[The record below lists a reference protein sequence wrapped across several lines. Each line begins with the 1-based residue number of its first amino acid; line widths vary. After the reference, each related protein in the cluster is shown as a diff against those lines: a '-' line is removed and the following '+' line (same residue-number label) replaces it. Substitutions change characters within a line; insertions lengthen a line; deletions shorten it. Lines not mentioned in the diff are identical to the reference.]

1 MERNSNCDVK
11 SDIFDLDCTLLPM
24 DQEKFI
30 YSYFS
35 RLTGRLAQLG
45 YEKDEVK
52 KHIWNGTMAMER
64 NDGILTNEQIFWNYF
79 TNAYGGETL
88 KHQTVF
94 EEFYRTDFQLV
105 KEVCEVNPA
114 SRQVVDILKGKGYPL
129 ILATNPLFPAIAT
142 QSRVRWAG
150 LQPEDFIHIT
160 TYENASY
167 AKPNPSYYQEILDK
181 LDLRAEEC
189 LMVGNDAKEDM
200 AAEQVGMR
208 VFLLTNLLINTDKLD
223 ISRYPQGGFPE
234 LLAYIEKLE
243 KEN

>member
-1 MERNSNCDVK
+1 MLK
-11 SDIFDLDCTLLPM
+11 AIFFDLDCTLLPM

-35 RLTGRLAQLG
+35 RLTTRLAHLG
-45 YEKDEVK
+45 YDKQEVQ
-52 KHIWNGTMAMER
+52 KHIWNGTIVMEK
-64 NDGILTNEQIFWNYF
+64 NDGTQTNEQAFWNYF
-79 TNAYGGETL
+79 TDAYGGEVL
-88 KHQTVF
+88 MHQPVF

-105 KEVCEVNPA
+105 KEVCGVDPA
-114 SRQVVDILKGKGYPL
+114 SRQVVDTLKSRGYPL

-142 QSRVRWAG
+142 KSRVRWAG
-150 LQPEDFIHIT
+150 LEPEDFVHIT

-167 AKPNPSYYQEILDK
+167 AKPNPAYYQEILDK

-208 VFLLTNLLINTDKLD
+208 VFLLTNLLINTSKID

-234 LLAYIEKLE
+234 LLAYIEELE
-243 KEN
+243 KEK